1 MEFKKELYL
10 YKYNYYNKKTSLYFL
25 TVKTLKIILI
35 NLWRIQNTKF
45 LFNFNFIILR
55 KNYID
60 IEPLRNQKFWGKKF
74 HHLFGCNQI
83 NKKQNSTRK
92 IKDQLLK

>member
-1 MEFKKELYL
+1 MKDTKHKVFF
-10 YKYNYYNKKTSLYFL
+10 YFN
-25 TVKTLKIILI
+25 II
-35 NLWRIQNTKF
+35 
-45 LFNFNFIILR
+45 IILR

-60 IEPLRNQKFWGKKF
+60 IEPLQNQKFWGKKF

-83 NKKQNSTRK
+83 NKKQNRTRK